1 MVQLKIYR
9 PQTIEVRNRIAEEI
23 RGTEEIFYVCNANEY
38 KLLKEISEEK
48 FNSLDIHSE
57 EHEIGNILLYETGET
72 FILDGL
78 GYLRVDFK
86 YVN

>member
-1 MVQLKIYR
+1 MKIYR
-9 PQTIEVRNRIAEEI
+9 PQTIEVRNCIAEEI

-78 GYLRVDFK
+78 GYLRADFK